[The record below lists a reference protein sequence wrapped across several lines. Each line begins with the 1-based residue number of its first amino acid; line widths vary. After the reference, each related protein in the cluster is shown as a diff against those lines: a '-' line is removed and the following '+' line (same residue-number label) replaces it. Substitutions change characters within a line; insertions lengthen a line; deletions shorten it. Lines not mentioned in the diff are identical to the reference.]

1 VKIKTPAKVTTQI
14 THELYVILKCISMPH
29 LPSKP
34 GGVVPR
40 SLDTEIGNSA
50 DGVGAQVDL
59 ATVLFWTK

>member
-1 VKIKTPAKVTTQI
+1 
-14 THELYVILKCISMPH
+14 MPH